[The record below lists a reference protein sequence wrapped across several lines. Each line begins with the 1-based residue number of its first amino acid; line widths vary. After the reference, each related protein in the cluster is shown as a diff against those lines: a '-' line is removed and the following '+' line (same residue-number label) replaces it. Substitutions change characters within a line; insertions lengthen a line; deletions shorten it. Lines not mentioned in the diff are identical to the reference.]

1 MTYMKTYVICSY
13 KAYTQAHVFLL
24 NEHNVGFHTNF
35 MLCRDITTYIARFW
49 QRIVKG

>member
-13 KAYTQAHVFLL
+13 KAYTQAHVFLPMSTMW
-24 NEHNVGFHTNF
+24 VFTRISCCAAQF
-35 MLCRDITTYIARFW
+35 TTYIARFW